1 MADEARTGMS
11 SRRWV
16 FGLGFVAAGLGV
28 MSSGVRADDSI
39 QIVMGGLLALASLI
53 ATVLLFLKR

>member
-1 MADEARTGMS
+1 MS